1 MQLLL
6 QLEKAYNISL
16 TITAVIERLP
26 QPFNDY
32 NGTDSRKPH
41 KTRESRRRNDLQRGS
56 LYAGTAEKPY
66 FKRFSGIE
74 KVHRNSIKITVDLW
88 WS

>member
-16 TITAVIERLP
+16 TITAVIERLL

-32 NGTDSRKPH
+32 NDKKATKP
-41 KTRESRRRNDLQRGS
+41 
-56 LYAGTAEKPY
+56 
-66 FKRFSGIE
+66 
-74 KVHRNSIKITVDLW
+74 V
-88 WS
+88 

>member
-16 TITAVIERLP
+16 TITAVIERLL

-32 NGTDSRKPH
+32 NVTDSLNRHKMH
-41 KTRESRRRNDLQRGS
+41 KTPSQKCS
-56 LYAGTAEKPY
+56 AAG
-66 FKRFSGIE
+66 FVIR
-74 KVHRNSIKITVDLW
+74 
-88 WS
+88 

>member
-32 NGTDSRKPH
+32 NGTDSFNRHKMH
-41 KTRESRRRNDLQRGS
+41 KTPPQKCSA
-56 LYAGTAEKPY
+56 AG
-66 FKRFSGIE
+66 FVIR
-74 KVHRNSIKITVDLW
+74 
-88 WS
+88 

>member
-6 QLEKAYNISL
+6 QLEKAYNINL
-16 TITAVIERLP
+16 TITTAQTASIAIRR
-26 QPFNDY
+26 
-32 NGTDSRKPH
+32 TKP
-41 KTRESRRRNDLQRGS
+41 RRRNALQRGS
-56 LYAGTAEKPY
+56 LYDATAEKPY

>member
-32 NGTDSRKPH
+32 NGTDSFNRHKMH
-41 KTRESRRRNDLQRGS
+41 KTPPQ
-56 LYAGTAEKPY
+56 K
-66 FKRFSGIE
+66 
-74 KVHRNSIKITVDLW
+74 
-88 WS
+88 

>member
-16 TITAVIERLP
+16 TITAVIERLL

-41 KTRESRRRNDLQRGS
+41 KTREPRRRNALQRGS
-56 LYAGTAEKPY
+56 
-66 FKRFSGIE
+66 
-74 KVHRNSIKITVDLW
+74 
-88 WS
+88 

>member
-32 NGTDSRKPH
+32 NVTDSHKPH
-41 KTRESRRRNDLQRGS
+41 KTREPRRRNALQRGS
-56 LYAGTAEKPY
+56 
-66 FKRFSGIE
+66 
-74 KVHRNSIKITVDLW
+74 
-88 WS
+88 

>member
-6 QLEKAYNISL
+6 QLEKAYNINL

-32 NGTDSRKPH
+32 NVTESRNLH
-41 KTRESRRRNDLQRGS
+41 KTCETPPQNCSAAGFAYVLKQPKS
-56 LYAGTAEKPY
+56 LIS
-66 FKRFSGIE
+66 SGF
-74 KVHRNSIKITVDLW
+74 RA
-88 WS
+88 

>member
-16 TITAVIERLP
+16 TITALIERLP

-32 NGTDSRKPH
+32 NGTDSFNRHKMH
-41 KTRESRRRNDLQRGS
+41 KTPPQKCSAAGFA
-56 LYAGTAEKPY
+56 YALKHL
-66 FKRFSGIE
+66 KRLISSGF
-74 KVHRNSIKITVDLW
+74 W
-88 WS
+88 A